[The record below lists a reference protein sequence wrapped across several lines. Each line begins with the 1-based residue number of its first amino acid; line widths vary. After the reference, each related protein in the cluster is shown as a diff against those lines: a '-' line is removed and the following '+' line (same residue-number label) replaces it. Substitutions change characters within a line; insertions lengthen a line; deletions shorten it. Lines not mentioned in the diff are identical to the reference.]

1 MVNDRFGFPWHSI
14 DNALRFG
21 VACEL
26 AYLRIITTVQQS
38 SGVTER
44 EVRRMTGIT
53 LQTVRG
59 KNLMSTR
66 TCRPTALAFLPLL
79 P

>member
-44 EVRRMTGIT
+44 EVRRMTV
-53 LQTVRG
+53 QG
-59 KNLMSTR
+59 KNLMSTKI
-66 TCRPTALAFLPLL
+66 CRPTALAFLPLL